1 MGGLRGQHVV
11 LLLAAALAATLLCLA
26 ELMLRIDVDVNSAA
40 HQRLAPRRANQR
52 RVARRPTLRA
62 ERNRFE
68 HFLKP
73 A

>member
-52 RVARRPTLRA
+52 AAFSAR
-62 ERNRFE
+62 ERERRGD
-68 HFLKP
+68 
-73 A
+73 